1 MYPNVIFLMIDS
13 FSSKKFHGK
22 EKTSITPTLDKLVSE
37 GTFFEQAISV
47 GSTTVPSYSSVL
59 TGLYPFQ
66 CVEKNGNLLLM
77 NSNLKTF
84 IQKFEENTIFL
95 CKNHFFERMNKK
107 MFKTCTYHFSS
118 QFSVSTPQELS
129 PGCIFL

>member
-47 GSTTVPSYSSVL
+47 VS
-59 TGLYPFQ
+59 
-66 CVEKNGNLLLM
+66 
-77 NSNLKTF
+77 
-84 IQKFEENTIFL
+84 IQN
-95 CKNHFFERMNKK
+95 
-107 MFKTCTYHFSS
+107 
-118 QFSVSTPQELS
+118 TPQGLHYTS
-129 PGCIFL
+129 KPIGVPL